1 MTKNKFPPGWDD
13 KRVQKVLEHY
23 DKQEDEDAAAEDDRA
38 FENSKTTLMAI
49 PVDLVPEVRKLLAKR
64 NKAA

>member
-1 MTKNKFPPGWDD
+1 MAQNKFPPGWDD
-13 KRVQKVLEHY
+13 KRVQNVLEHY
-23 DKQEDEDAAAEDDRA
+23 DKQTDEDASAEDDQA

-49 PVDLVPEVRKLLAKR
+49 PMDLVPEVRKLLAKR

>member
-1 MTKNKFPPGWDD
+1 MAQNKFPPGWDD
-13 KRVQKVLEHY
+13 KRVQNVLEHY
-23 DKQEDEDAAAEDDRA
+23 DKQTDEDASAEDDQA

-49 PVDLVPEVRKLLAKR
+49 PMDLVQEVRKLLAKR